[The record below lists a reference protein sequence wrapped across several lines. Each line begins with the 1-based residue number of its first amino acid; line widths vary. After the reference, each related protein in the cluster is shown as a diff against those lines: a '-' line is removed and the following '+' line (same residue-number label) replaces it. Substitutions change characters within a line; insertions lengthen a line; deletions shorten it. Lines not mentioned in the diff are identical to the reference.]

1 MELIIMFLGMF
12 YFATFLLDL
21 GAAADG
27 FYPFLWTP
35 KDMYDNTR
43 MNWFGV
49 FLVTIFTFLIEPIG
63 SIVRFIYWL
72 CHIGREV

>member
-1 MELIIMFLGMF
+1 MCIVITLLGLF

-27 FYPFLWTP
+27 MFPFIWTP
-35 KDMYDNTR
+35 KYMYNNTR

-49 FLVTIFTFLIEPIG
+49 YLVTIFAFLIEPIG
-63 SIVRFIYWL
+63 SIIRFIYWL
-72 CHIGREV
+72 CHVGRNY